1 MRLRSARRTS
11 RADIV
16 DRDVEQRSRNDARYH
31 QRRAA
36 RHILVPRV
44 PHRFHCLSSPGKC
57 PLAPANARLEFCN
70 QMRCASRGSDDRTLS
85 APRGHHKLLVRIAA
99 ELGCAP
105 GGRNFSEET
114 PLFIVHDGFLRMLRR
129 QIRNYR
135 MINTAVLVTYEAM
148 NAMNGRGATVPR
160 ANLARFARL
169 ICKASSLR
177 TRVTDA
183 GLCASPRWFWGC
195 FGWSERSRN
204 SGR

>member
-1 MRLRSARRTS
+1 MRLRSARRKS

-36 RHILVPRV
+36 RHIFMPRG

-70 QMRCASRGSDDRTLS
+70 QMRRASCGLDDRTLS
-85 APRGHHKLLVRIAA
+85 SPRGRHKLLVRIAA

-135 MINTAVLVTYEAM
+135 MINTAVMVTYRAANGGGTM
-148 NAMNGRGATVPR
+148 RPRDPGAHLQGQPPSNARH
-160 ANLARFARL
+160 
-169 ICKASSLR
+169 
-177 TRVTDA
+177 
-183 GLCASPRWFWGC
+183 
-195 FGWSERSRN
+195 
-204 SGR
+204 